1 MINLSEPGMS
11 ELGMS
16 EPGFWGLK
24 DYEEMKNNFSKP
36 FSHIAI
42 QQ

>member
-1 MINLSEPGMS
+1 MINLSERGMS
-11 ELGMS
+11 ERGMS

-42 QQ
+42 